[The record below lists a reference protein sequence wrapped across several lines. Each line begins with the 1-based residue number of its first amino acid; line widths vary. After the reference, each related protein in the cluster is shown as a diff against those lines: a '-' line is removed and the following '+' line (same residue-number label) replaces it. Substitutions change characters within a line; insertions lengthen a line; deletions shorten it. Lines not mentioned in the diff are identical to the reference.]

1 MYPFALTLGAFSI
14 IFYKHKVE
22 ASFDYKPEI
31 VLGSST

>member
-14 IFYKHKVE
+14 FSKHKVE